1 MQGIVY
7 SYLVNG
13 VIKDCREMMK
23 GGGVSKKKI
32 YETGASRS
40 ADVDGVRY
48 DLVPP
53 EGVEA
58 VAKAMHEGAIM
69 HGDHNWQKGL
79 KNSVLINHALRHIY
93 IYMQEGH
100 SIEDHIGHACA
111 NLMMLKWNE
120 KHLPEFN
127 DLGASWHIEAGSD
140 KLKPNKKDI
149 EKL

>member
-1 MQGIVY
+1 M
-7 SYLVNG
+7 
-13 VIKDCREMMK
+13 
-23 GGGVSKKKI
+23 SKKKV

-40 ADVDGVRY
+40 ADVEGVRY

-58 VAKAMHEGAIM
+58 VAEAMHEGAVN
-69 HGDHNWQKGL
+69 HGDHNWKKCL

-93 IYMQEGH
+93 LYMKEGH
-100 SIEDHIGHACA
+100 GFEDHIGHACA

-140 KLKPNKKDI
+140 KLKLNRKDI